1 MLQAPLQATLLFGK
15 MEEVSLNVVVL
26 GEMRQTLA
34 ITVVTKFRLAAIS
47 RILGKRLGIST
58 GVSIVKSESDHTPV
72 PLTMKVSDYLV
83 NNGTTVYAVLDG
95 NPVNVKVQEAVLS
108 MSHCVSPSI
117 YKDRLRKCPDNFGA
131 VCDQILRN
139 DVVEPKK
146 PIYQEPI
153 ILPGLDVRETTSVRK
168 QNVDLHDYTREE
180 AKVVIRRALL
190 NLDRSFTYEIKFLVG
205 RGVHSGITGFIM
217 DKVLEETCRELGF
230 ASGLTQSTASEGY
243 YVLRVEAEES
253 P

>member
-1 MLQAPLQATLLFGK
+1 

-26 GEMRQTLA
+26 GEMRQTFP
-34 ITVVTKFRLAAIS
+34 ITVVSKFRLAAVS

-58 GVSIVKSESDHTPV
+58 GVSIVQSESDHTCL
-72 PLTMKVSDYLV
+72 PLTVKVSDYIV
-83 NNGTTVYAVLDG
+83 NNGIALYVVVDRK
-95 NPVNVKVQEAVLS
+95 PVNVKAQEAVIS
-108 MSHCVSPSI
+108 MSHCASPSI

-131 VCDQILRN
+131 VCDQMLRN
-139 DVVEPKK
+139 DVLEPTK

-153 ILPGLDVRETTSVRK
+153 MLPGLDARDTTSVRS

-190 NLDRSFTYEIKFLVG
+190 NLDRSFTYNIKFLVG
-205 RGVHSGITGFIM
+205 RGVHSGISGLIM

-230 ASGLTQSTASEGY
+230 ASGLRKSTASEGY
-243 YVLRVEAEES
+243 YLLRVEAEGS
-253 P
+253 A